1 MTGKKVRKRTVAG
14 RIFGIILIMLFI
26 IIGAVAILVGYLS
39 IREYNPPSI
48 ETIELDG
55 PGEKDRET
63 GGYTD
68 DSYDEHR
75 LCGSG

>member
-55 PGEKDRET
+55 QGKKTVKPGEK
-63 GGYTD
+63 
-68 DSYDEHR
+68 SYD
-75 LCGSG
+75 